1 MQTYEVLEE
10 EKKALAPLLGKLH
23 ISAASTESNIRA
35 LYSEVSA
42 AIDDK
47 LIADATGRNALFK
60 IHVSLGKIV
69 NSLVEKPK
77 STSGRKSSPIVD
89 GAEED
94 KTMISTTEDDDAA
107 SNRTAVQSR
116 EATEEVEEEE
126 AEDEATVIIER
137 QNKRDSVLDEL
148 LTDDDDDDGDV
159 EMSGI

>member
-1 MQTYEVLEE
+1 MQLTTAIEE
-10 EKKALAPLLGKLH
+10 EKKSLAPLLGKLH

-69 NSLVEKPK
+69 NSLVEKPT
-77 STSGRKSSPIVD
+77 STLGRKSSPILD
-89 GAEED
+89 DAAED
-94 KTMISTTEDDDAA
+94 KTIISTTEDDDAA
-107 SNRTAVQSR
+107 SDHTAVQSR
-116 EATEEVEEEE
+116 AATEEIEEE
-126 AEDEATVIIER
+126 EDEATVIIER

-148 LTDDDDDDGDV
+148 LSDEDDDDDI
-159 EMSGI
+159 EMSGM